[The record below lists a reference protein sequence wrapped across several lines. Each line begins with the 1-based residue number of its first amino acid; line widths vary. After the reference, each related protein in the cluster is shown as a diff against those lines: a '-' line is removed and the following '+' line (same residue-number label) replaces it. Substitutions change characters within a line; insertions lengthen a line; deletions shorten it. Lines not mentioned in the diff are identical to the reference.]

1 MDATINRSSNLD
13 IPGAFAALGLCIM
26 FGSNAI
32 AVKVTFTGFGIYFI
46 AGLRFLVASFCL
58 IIWARMTGHQLSVPR
73 EKWPPIIII
82 SVAFAIQLLLI
93 YSGLNKTT
101 VARSA
106 LITNLQPFFVLFL
119 AHFFIPG
126 DSINVK
132 KTLGIILAFTGMVFV
147 FLDHSV
153 LSREL
158 RTGDL
163 LTLAGAFGWAC
174 NAVYTKRVIGD
185 YKPIQIAVYP
195 MIAAIPISFLTS
207 LYLDDEMVR
216 SINSGIVLAFF
227 YQCFVAAFGYVVWNS
242 MLAKYGAVTLHSF
255 VFVMPISGVLLSSL
269 ILDEP
274 ITTRLLTGLV
284 FVVMGL
290 LVTHLKGKKL
300 IRPIFNMSRN
310 V

>member
-1 MDATINRSSNLD
+1 MEASVDQSSNLD
-13 IPGAFAALGLCIM
+13 ILGAFSALGLCIM

-32 AVKVTFTGFGIYFI
+32 AVKITFTGLGIYFV

-58 IIWARMTGHQLSVPR
+58 IIWARMTGQQLLVR
-73 EKWPPIIII
+73 KGKLLPIVII
-82 SVAFAIQLLLI
+82 SFAFAVQLLLI

-126 DSINVK
+126 DRINLK
-132 KTLGIILAFTGMVFV
+132 KTLGIILAFTGMIFV

-153 LSREL
+153 LSRDL

-174 NAVYTKRVIGD
+174 NAVYTKRVIKE

-195 MIAAIPISFLTS
+195 MIAAIPIAFLTS

-216 SINSGIVLAFF
+216 FVDSGIVLAFF

-242 MLAKYGAVTLHSF
+242 LLARHGAVTLHSF
-255 VFVMPISGVLLSSL
+255 IFVMPISGVFLSNL
-269 ILDEP
+269 ILDEH
-274 ITTRLLTGLV
+274 ITARLLTGLV

>member
-1 MDATINRSSNLD
+1 MDATVNQSSNLD
-13 IPGAFAALGLCIM
+13 FLGAASALGLCIM

-32 AVKVTFTGFGIYFI
+32 AVKITFTGFGIYFI
-46 AGLRFLVASFCL
+46 AGLRFMVASFCL
-58 IIWARMTGHQLSVPR
+58 VIWANMTGQQLLVPR
-73 EKWPPIIII
+73 KKWLPISII

-93 YSGLNKTT
+93 YAGLNKTT

-126 DSINVK
+126 DRINLN

-147 FLDHSV
+147 FLDHTV
-153 LSREL
+153 LSRDL

-174 NAVYTKRVIGD
+174 NAVYTKRVIKD

-195 MIAAIPISFLTS
+195 MIAAIPIAFLTS
-207 LYLDDEMVR
+207 LFLDDELVR
-216 SINSGIVLAFF
+216 FVNSGILLAFF

-242 MLAKYGAVTLHSF
+242 LLAKYGAVTLHSF
-255 VFVMPISGVLLSSL
+255 IFVMPISGVFLSNI

-274 ITTRLLTGLV
+274 VTQRLLTGLA
-284 FVVMGL
+284 FVVTGL

>member
-1 MDATINRSSNLD
+1 MDASVDQSSNLD
-13 IPGAFAALGLCIM
+13 ILGAFSALGLCIM

-32 AVKVTFTGFGIYFI
+32 AVKITFTGFGIYFI
-46 AGLRFLVASFCL
+46 AGLRFMVASFCL
-58 IIWARMTGHQLSVPR
+58 IIWARMTGQQLLVP
-73 EKWPPIIII
+73 KKKLLPIVII
-82 SVAFAIQLLLI
+82 SVVFAVQLLLI
-93 YSGLNKTT
+93 YTGLNKTT

-126 DSINVK
+126 DRINLK
-132 KTLGIILAFTGMVFV
+132 KTLGIVLAFTGMVFV

-153 LSREL
+153 LSRDL

-174 NAVYTKRVIGD
+174 NAIYTKRVIHD

-195 MIAAIPISFLTS
+195 MIAAIPISFMAS
-207 LYLDDEMVR
+207 LYFDIEMVR
-216 SINSGIVLAFF
+216 FVNTGIVVAFF

-242 MLAKYGAVTLHSF
+242 LLAKYGAVTLHSF
-255 VFVMPISGVLLSSL
+255 IFVMPISGVFLSNL
-269 ILDEP
+269 ILNEP
-274 ITTRLLTGLV
+274 ITSRLLTGLV

-290 LVTHLKGKKL
+290 LVTHLKRKKL
-300 IRPIFNMSRN
+300 IRPIFNISRN